1 MKRVTVAVA
10 TRNRLFCLHQ
20 LLWSLRN
27 QDYPYWDLI
36 IVDDS
41 EGPFNIESWEKDE
54 MYKRI
59 IAELRKSHKVQILA
73 SPKTSKVGAV
83 LQEGFLWAEKNWRN
97 PLFCRADDDH
107 WLNTD
112 YFSKMVKV
120 FDDDK
125 IACAASLV
133 LDPGADIQSL
143 AIGDERRQTWGKVA
157 TIANTPN
164 LQWIR
169 HESPDLIDVEHLTCP
184 MIMRTDRLREIGGF
198 DTHLFDHFREE
209 SFHSWRFHVEGHRVV
224 IVPTAEVWHLRAPSG
239 GVRGQ
244 GNALDDARKFN
255 LVRKDMQPGIHLNLT
270 HACGDLIASTPM
282 FEQLRKKHP
291 GRNISVWHPLAKD
304 IFEGN
309 PNIDVICKSA
319 LSDQRTH
326 RVELSVYGYMGK
338 NDWRGS
344 LANAYCKAL
353 DLNELDNPSPA
364 LYNVEPMGEIEN
376 YIIVANNSS
385 AKIYDFSD
393 FSRTKHLE
401 PISKWDSI
409 IQELRNKYNCEVI
422 QLSGAE
428 VVDPLQ
434 NVRLVNNVNYRD
446 AFRWLKGARCV
457 LSIDTMAAHAA
468 AGLDVPAVVLF
479 GRSDA
484 SMYGYNKKN
493 IVNLQGMCPKGQSK
507 PCNGG
512 VMFQQDKRT
521 CPLPGHPCMNHSIE
535 EIMDAVNS
543 VIIK

>member
-1 MKRVTVAVA
+1 MA
-10 TRNRLFCLHQ
+10 
-20 LLWSLRN
+20 
-27 QDYPYWDLI
+27 
-36 IVDDS
+36 
-41 EGPFNIESWEKDE
+41 
-54 MYKRI
+54 
-59 IAELRKSHKVQILA
+59 
-73 SPKTSKVGAV
+73 
-83 LQEGFLWAEKNWRN
+83 
-97 PLFCRADDDH
+97 
-107 WLNTD
+107 
-112 YFSKMVKV
+112 KV
-120 FDDDK
+120 FDDDT

-143 AIGDERRQTWGKVA
+143 AVGDERRQTWGKVA

-169 HESPDLIDVEHLTCP
+169 HEDHNLIDVEHLTCP

-255 LVRKDMQPGIHLNLT
+255 LVRKDMQPGIHVNLT
-270 HACGDLIASTPM
+270 HAMGDLIASTPM
-282 FEQLRKKHP
+282 FAELRKKNP

-304 IFEGN
+304 VFEGN

-326 RVELSVYGYMGK
+326 RIETSIYGWMGK

-353 DLNELDNPSPA
+353 DLPELDNPSPA

-376 YIIVANNSS
+376 YVVITPQSN

-393 FSRTKHLE
+393 FSRTKHWPQDRWAEL
-401 PISKWDSI
+401 
-409 IQELRNKYNCEVI
+409 IQWMKEKYQVEVI
-422 QLSGAE
+422 HLSGPELIE
-428 VVDPLQ
+428 VVP
-434 NVRLVNNVNYRD
+434 NTRLINDVSYRD
-446 AFRWLKGARCV
+446 AFRWIKGARCV
-457 LSIDTMAAHAA
+457 VSIDTMAAHAA
-468 AGLDVPAVVLF
+468 AALNVPAVVLF

-484 SMYGYNKKN
+484 SMYGYDKGN
-493 IVNLQGMCPKGQSK
+493 IVNLQGMCGKNK

-512 VMFQQDKRT
+512 VQFQQDKRT
-521 CPLPGHPCMNHSIE
+521 CPLVVNGCNPCMNHDLFSVK
-535 EIMDAVNS
+535 DAVDS
-543 VIIK
+543 VILK